1 MSRGRR
7 KKSEESEE
15 GGAGMERWLL
25 SYADFITL
33 LMVFFILMYA
43 LSKVDVAKYNA
54 IAQSLSIVLTG
65 RSIQTLDTPG
75 PSLAPGV
82 TGQQISGES
91 SKAPATPSQLAEVQK
106 QIQKFISIDKLDG
119 SSVAMGQSSSKL
131 ADYIDIIEQERGL
144 VISIKDTLLFPSGSD
159 ELNPRAGLVIEQLG
173 KALVTIPNHL
183 RVEGHTDDL
192 SINTAQ
198 FPSNWELSQARA
210 TTVLHVLQG
219 NVGID
224 PSRLS
229 VAGYGEYKPLVPNT
243 NAFNRAKNR
252 RVDIVILKQ
261 KYAEF

>member
-7 KKSEESEE
+7 KKHEEAAEES
-15 GGAGMERWLL
+15 GMERWLL

-33 LMVFFILMYA
+33 LMVFFIMMYA

-54 IAQSLSIVLTG
+54 IAQSLSVVLTG
-65 RSIQTLDTPG
+65 SSIQDLETPG

-82 TGQQISGES
+82 TGEQNSGQPEDIL
-91 SKAPATPSQLAEVQK
+91 KAAGQLAEVQK
-106 QIQKFISIDKLDG
+106 QIEKFIRIDKIDG
-119 SSVAMGQSSSKL
+119 SSIAMGQSSTKL

-159 ELNPRAGLVIEQLG
+159 ELNPQARLVIEQLG
-173 KALVTIPNHL
+173 TALKQIPNQM

-192 SINTAQ
+192 AINTEQ
-198 FPSNWELSQARA
+198 FPSNWELSVARA
-210 TTVLHVLQG
+210 TTVLHVLQKD
-219 NVGID
+219 VGID
-224 PSRLS
+224 AERLS
-229 VAGYGEYKPLVPNT
+229 VVGYGEFKPLVPNT
-243 NAFNRAKNR
+243 NAANRSKNR